1 MPAVGVLLLIAG
13 CSTTPAPPSF
23 EPPVGTASLP
33 TWSPDPSGPEPG
45 CGGIGLNHVLRGN
58 TQDARLAWLE
68 AAQTGERLEVM
79 WPAGAQATFG
89 PHLIVLDAEG
99 NTLAQEGDH
108 IDGACTFDSGVV
120 LLGWP

>member
-1 MPAVGVLLLIAG
+1 LKLPRPANDWR
-13 CSTTPAPPSF
+13 S
-23 EPPVGTASLP
+23 
-33 TWSPDPSGPEPG
+33 W
-45 CGGIGLNHVLRGN
+45 
-58 TQDARLAWLE
+58 
-68 AAQTGERLEVM
+68 